1 MRSTHNTIRA
11 LAIGLGLTLLVI
23 TGTAAMMAAFSD
35 PAPATDIYRRV
46 AATPTFEPATHVATA
61 HDSVL
66 YERVVL
72 ADGRV
77 QWVLSDESGISLPML
92 ADSGKIAVTVA
103 NNNNNNNAIPA
114 YSGAVKA
121 VSYTLVVKPAGLSK
135 AIRNCSGSTFR
146 TYDIAC
152 NTMS

>member
-11 LAIGLGLTLLVI
+11 LAIGIGLTLLVI
-23 TGTAAMMAAFSD
+23 TGTAAMMAAFSG

-46 AATPTFEPATHVATA
+46 AITPPLDATTHQATG

-77 QWVLSDESGISLPML
+77 QWVLTQE
-92 ADSGKIAVTVA
+92 
-103 NNNNNNNAIPA
+103 PA
-114 YSGAVKA
+114 TSSIYSGTATSL
-121 VSYTLVVKPAGLSK
+121 SYTLVAKPAGLSK
-135 AIRNCSGSTFR
+135 AVKNCNRSADNA
-146 TYDIAC
+146 YDIAC
-152 NTMS
+152 NLVS